1 MGSESERESG
11 GNGFFVGFVGKTE
24 EKRKRVWGREAV
36 MVEEEGGMC
45 V

>member
-11 GNGFFVGFVGKTE
+11 GNGGFVVLVGKTE
-24 EKRKRVWGREAV
+24 EKRRRVWGKEAV
-36 MVEEEGGMC
+36 MVEEEGGVC